1 MEKYPVLV
9 NGWNLE
15 YEENMTYYKVFGK
28 RVEAICLMWID
39 TARGNDGYNEEGDAW
54 IGISADGSTLADTE
68 EMLDIMPFE
77 ITEVGRRTEVEK
89 LMFKYMKEH

>member
-15 YEENMTYYKVFGK
+15 YKENMTYYKVFGK

-39 TARGNDGYNEEGDAW
+39 TVRGDEGYNEEGDAW
-54 IGISADGSTLADTE
+54 IGISADGSTLADAE
-68 EMLDIMPFE
+68 EMLDIMPFK
-77 ITEVGRRTEVEK
+77 ITEVGRRVEAEK
-89 LMFKYMKEH
+89 MMFKYMKNH

>member
-1 MEKYPVLV
+1 MKSYPVLV

-28 RVEAICLMWID
+28 RVEAICLFCLEDDNVWLGLFANGD
-39 TARGNDGYNEEGDAW
+39 TLDKAVE
-54 IGISADGSTLADTE
+54 S
-68 EMLDIMPFE
+68 LDIMPFT
-77 ITEVGRRTEVEK
+77 IVKAVGRMEAEK